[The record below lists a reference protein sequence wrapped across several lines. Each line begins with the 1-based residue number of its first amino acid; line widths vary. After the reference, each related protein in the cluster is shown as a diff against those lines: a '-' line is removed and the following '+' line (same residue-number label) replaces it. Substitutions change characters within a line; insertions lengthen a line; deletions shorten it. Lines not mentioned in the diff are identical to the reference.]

1 LQQQEIIELKD
12 IAMESV
18 SNASPQLESEA
29 SNSELKQVSQAFKKR

>member
-12 IAMESV
+12 IAMD